1 MDTRNLRIALA
12 LAALSL
18 LADARAQTV
27 IHADEDLSR
36 YRPEAWAM
44 NYVAAST
51 LMTSFGATPPLAPGQ
66 WQAGGDLGHIPRLS
80 DSQQQ
85 VGFIGTKQE
94 DLNRSP
100 VFGRIRAMVGL
111 PAGFVLEGGYTPPLT
126 IDGTQPRDVF
136 ALAVGKRVYERNDW
150 SVSLRG
156 FGQVGRVHG
165 DITCPARLANL
176 PVEENAYGCREP
188 SDDRILL
195 NLYGA
200 DATAAYR
207 RGDWSFHGTLG
218 AVRSDLEVQVDA
230 LVFENHDRSKLTAS
244 GSWPYLAAGASY
256 DLDRCW
262 KLAAEI
268 LYVPLKVQRDL
279 DGPTERDPL
288 TSLRLRAMYRF

>member
-1 MDTRNLRIALA
+1 MNIRIRIALLA
-12 LAALSL
+12 AALSL
-18 LADARAQTV
+18 GAAARAQT
-27 IHADEDLSR
+27 IIRADEELSHT
-36 YRPEAWAM
+36 RPEAWAM
-44 NYVAAST
+44 NYMAAST
-51 LMTSFGATPPLAPGQ
+51 LMTSFGATPSLAPGQ
-66 WQAGGDLGHIPRLS
+66 WQVGGDLGHIPRLS

-126 IDGTQPRDVF
+126 IDGTQPRDLF
-136 ALAVGKRVYERNDW
+136 ALALGTRVYEREEW
-150 SVSLRG
+150 SLSLRG

-165 DITCPARLANL
+165 DITCPRRVSNL
-176 PVEENAYGCREP
+176 PAEQNPYGCREA
-188 SDDRILL
+188 SDDRMVL
-195 NLYGA
+195 NLYGL
-200 DATAAYR
+200 DATTAYR

-218 AVRSDLEVQVDA
+218 AVRSDLEVRVNA
-230 LVFENHDRSKLTAS
+230 LVFENNDRSKLTAR

-268 LYVPLKVQRDL
+268 LYVPLKVQRDV

>member
-1 MDTRNLRIALA
+1 MDTRTLRIALA

-27 IHADEDLSR
+27 IRADEDLSHT
-36 YRPEAWAM
+36 RPEAWAM

-51 LMTSFGATPPLAPGQ
+51 LMTSFGATPSLTPGR
-66 WQAGGDLGHIPRLS
+66 WQVGGDLGHIPRLS

-126 IDGTQPRDVF
+126 IDGTQPRDLF
-136 ALAVGKRVYERNDW
+136 ALALGRRVYEREDW

-165 DITCPARLANL
+165 DITCPRRVSNL
-176 PVEENAYGCREP
+176 PAEENPYGCREA

-195 NLYGA
+195 NLYGL
-200 DATAAYR
+200 DATTAWR

-218 AVRSDLEVQVDA
+218 VVRTDLEVQVDA
-230 LVFENHDRSKLTAS
+230 LVFENRDRSKLTAR
-244 GSWPYLAAGASY
+244 GSWQYLTVGTSY

-268 LYVPLKVQRDL
+268 LYVPLKVQRDT

>member
-1 MDTRNLRIALA
+1 MDTKSLKIALA
-12 LAALSL
+12 LAALSFI
-18 LADARAQTV
+18 ADARAQTV
-27 IHADEDLSR
+27 IRADEDLSR
-36 YRPEAWAM
+36 TRPEAWAM

-51 LMTSFGATPPLAPGQ
+51 LMTSFGATPVLAPGQ

-111 PAGFVLEGGYTPPLT
+111 PAGLVLEGGYTPPLT

-136 ALAVGKRVYERNDW
+136 ALALGRRVYERDDW

-165 DITCPARLANL
+165 DITCPGRVSNL
-176 PVEENAYGCREP
+176 PAEENPYGCRAA
-188 SDDRILL
+188 SDDRMVL
-195 NLYGA
+195 NLYGL
-200 DATAAYR
+200 DATTAWR

-218 AVRSDLEVQVDA
+218 AVRTDLEVQVNA
-230 LVFENHDRSKLTAS
+230 LVFDNNDRSKLTAR
-244 GSWPYLAAGASY
+244 GSWPYLAAGTSY

-268 LYVPLKVQRDL
+268 LYVPLKVQRDI